1 MGHWKHLP
9 SLLPTLQCWAFIM
22 RRPQGLS
29 LRLKEKQEAH
39 FFFWSLGI
47 PVIAPGEVAGSLSQ
61 SDLSWDEPWYQVP
74 VKPTECSELVTKP
87 ELNKQPPTSTSRR
100 MACVRC
106 GLVIFSLKKKKYTK
120 RLYFAVFEI
129 LFTITY
135 QSLFHA
141 NDGVRNSVRWE
152 CS

>member
-106 GLVIFSLKKKKYTK
+106 GLVIFSLKKKIIHQE
-120 RLYFAVFEI
+120 AI
-129 LFTITY
+129 LCSFWN
-135 QSLFHA
+135 SFH
-141 NDGVRNSVRWE
+141 NYISVPISHQWW
-152 CS
+152 C